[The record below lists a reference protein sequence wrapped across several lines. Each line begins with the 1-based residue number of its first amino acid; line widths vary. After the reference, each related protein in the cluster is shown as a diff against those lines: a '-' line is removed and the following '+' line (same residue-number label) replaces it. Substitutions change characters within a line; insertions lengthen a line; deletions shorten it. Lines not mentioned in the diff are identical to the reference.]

1 MIQLELDHPFVGV
14 PAEGLHAG
22 LVCSVR
28 ETKDGPAP
36 PTPHRPDRAKN
47 TPYEYLIKMAPLQ
60 KVEHVVRA
68 IMATSAI
75 SSILDMADN
84 EACLLI
90 ERRTWTKERVA
101 STAKL
106 YHPGSR
112 YELSGLFKPE

>member
-1 MIQLELDHPFVGV
+1 
-14 PAEGLHAG
+14 
-22 LVCSVR
+22 
-28 ETKDGPAP
+28 
-36 PTPHRPDRAKN
+36 
-47 TPYEYLIKMAPLQ
+47 
-60 KVEHVVRA
+60 
-68 IMATSAI
+68 
-75 SSILDMADN
+75 MADE